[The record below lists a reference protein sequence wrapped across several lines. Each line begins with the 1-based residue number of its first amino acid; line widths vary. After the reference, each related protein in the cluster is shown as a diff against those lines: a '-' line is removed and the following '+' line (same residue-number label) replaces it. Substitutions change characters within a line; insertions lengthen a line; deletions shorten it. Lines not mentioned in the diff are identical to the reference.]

1 MRQDIHP
8 TWYPEAKVNCTSC
21 GTKWTVGSTRP
32 TITLDIC
39 SHCHPFYTGEQRIVD
54 TEGQVDR
61 FMKRLEARGGVVA
74 ETAAPVSRTSPDL
87 PISELGLGHQ
97 YVALLEETGIST
109 AGQFI
114 AKLQEGGDEAILEIR
129 GIGRKVLT
137 DAKKA
142 LRGRG
147 YELPTTEA

>member
-1 MRQDIHP
+1 MREGIHP

-39 SHCHPFYTGEQRIVD
+39 SHCHPFYTGEQRMVD

-61 FMKRLEARGGVVA
+61 FMKRLEARGSLVTESAVP
-74 ETAAPVSRTSPDL
+74 TTRTSPDL
-87 PISELGLGHQ
+87 PISELGLGKQ
-97 YVALLEETGIST
+97 YADLLAENGIQT

-114 AKLQEGGDEAILEIR
+114 AKLQEGGDEAILEFR

-137 DAKKA
+137 DAKKL
-142 LRGRG
+142 LRARG